1 MRAYYRLTEGQRNQI
16 YELKKAG
23 LNQRAIA
30 DQIGVHK
37 TKICRELQHNKGLR
51 GYRFKQAHRLDCVRQ
66 SQIFR
71 TPILDAVWSGV
82 EEVIRK
88 DWSPEQISGQLK
100 ANDEPSVSPEW
111 IYQHIYADKRSGGDL
126 HTHLGCQKKWR
137 KQYDSIEQLG
147 QIKNRVSFEKRPEIV
162 VQRNHVG
169 DWEAETVIGKQ
180 GHSVLVT
187 LVERKTRFS
196 VAIKAAN
203 KTAQA
208 VTAVIRDNLIPY
220 LDRVLTL
227 TYDNGRE
234 FAYHK
239 DIAREPTAKGFF
251 AHPYHS
257 WERGLNENTN
267 GLIRQYIPKG
277 KDIDDQDDQE
287 VAQIMEKIN
296 SRPRKCLGF
305 RTPNQLFFDLHQPV
319 AQAS

>member
-1 MRAYYRLTEGQRNQI
+1 
-16 YELKKAG
+16 

-37 TKICRELQHNKGLR
+37 TKIRRELQHNKGLR
-51 GYRFKQAHRLDCVRQ
+51 DYRSKQAHRLDCVRQ

-71 TPILDAVWSGV
+71 TPILDAVWSEV

-126 HTHLGCQKKWR
+126 HNHLGCQKKRR
-137 KQYDSIEQLG
+137 KRYGSIEQLG
-147 QIKNRVSFEKRPEIV
+147 QIKNRVSFGKRPEIV
-162 VQRNHVG
+162 GLRNHVG

-187 LVERKTRFS
+187 FVERKTRFS

-257 WERGLNENTN
+257 CERGLNENTN
-267 GLIRQYIPKG
+267 GLIRQYIPKE

-305 RTPNQLFFDLHQPV
+305 RTPNQLFLDLHQLV